1 MIPTAEGTAV
11 LLAREC
17 LYRFLAASLSDPY
30 TDRFGLVLDQRNQR
44 LAAAAAD
51 LLRHEAGQ
59 SPAPL
64 GIGELPP
71 SQLDLTTL
79 LVELERPLE
88 ELRADYDR
96 VFGLVQSR
104 ECPPYETEYHASTEP
119 FFRTQQLA
127 DVAGFYRAFGL
138 QTARAAPERPDHI
151 AAELEFMAFL
161 ALKERL
167 ALESAGDSPDP
178 ADQAAVCAAAQ
189 RSFCGDHLAW
199 WVPSFA
205 MGLRRKAGQG
215 LFAAV
220 GKVLAAF
227 VAAER
232 VRFGLTAPR
241 LPLQPASIERPEE
254 QSGCLSCVGQP

>member
-1 MIPTAEGTAV
+1 MFPTAEGDAV

-30 TDRFGLVLDQRNQR
+30 TDRFDLVLDRRNQR

-51 LLRHEAGQ
+51 LLRHEAGE

-64 GIGELPP
+64 GIGERPP
-71 SQLDLTTL
+71 EDLDLTTL
-79 LVELERPLE
+79 LAELDRPLE

-96 VFGLVQSR
+96 VFGLVQSH
-104 ECPPYETEYHASTEP
+104 ECPPYETEYHSCTEP

-151 AAELEFMAFL
+151 APELEFMAFL

-167 ALESAGDSPDP
+167 ALESAGGSPDA
-178 ADQAAVCAAAQ
+178 ADQAAVCAEAQ

-199 WVPSFA
+199 WVPTFVR
-205 MGLRRKAGQG
+205 GLRRKAGEG
-215 LFAAV
+215 LLAAV
-220 GKVLAAF
+220 GEVLAAF

-232 VRFGLTAPR
+232 LRFGLTAPR
-241 LPLQPASIERPEE
+241 PPLQPASIERPEE
-254 QSGCLSCVGQP
+254 QTSCLNCVGQP